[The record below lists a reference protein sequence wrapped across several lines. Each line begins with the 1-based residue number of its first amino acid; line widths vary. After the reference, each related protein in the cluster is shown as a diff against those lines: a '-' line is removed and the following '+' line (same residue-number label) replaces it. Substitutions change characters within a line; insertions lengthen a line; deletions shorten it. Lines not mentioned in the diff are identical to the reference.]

1 MPSSATAAYAS
12 PVGRC
17 SASRWPGRWRR
28 DADVLLADDV
38 SSALDAATEIELWQA
53 LRARGTAVIGAT
65 SKAAALAQ
73 ADRVVVLDS
82 GRVVDDGPWHELSS
96 RWAHLAG

>member
-1 MPSSATAAYAS
+1 
-12 PVGRC
+12 
-17 SASRWPGRWRR
+17 
-28 DADVLLADDV
+28 
-38 SSALDAATEIELWQA
+38 
-53 LRARGTAVIGAT
+53 LRARGTAVVGAT

-73 ADRVVVLDS
+73 ADRVVVLDA